1 MDIIDLQSRCCVTGS
16 RFSSHRFA
24 MKKRTSTEKQATTL
38 YLIEGGKGIFLAE
51 EALQRGVSGKNSD

>member
-1 MDIIDLQSRCCVTGS
+1 
-16 RFSSHRFA
+16 